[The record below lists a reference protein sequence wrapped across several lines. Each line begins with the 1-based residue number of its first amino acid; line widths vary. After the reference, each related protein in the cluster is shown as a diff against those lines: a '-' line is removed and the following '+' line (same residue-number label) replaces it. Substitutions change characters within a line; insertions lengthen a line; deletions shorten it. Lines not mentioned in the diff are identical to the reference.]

1 MYARQQIKQEPMH
14 GLPGNNALIGYQWM
28 IDKSPFVF
36 LVACRQHCR
45 LTIWT
50 YDWLTEEIEMMK
62 TMIRL
67 KCFLV
72 FPVAVKT
79 EPKPEPVDTYR

>member
-14 GLPGNNALIGYQWM
+14 GLPGNNA
-28 IDKSPFVF
+28 S
-36 LVACRQHCR
+36 RQHCR
-45 LTIWT
+45 LTIWR
-50 YDWLTEEIEMMK
+50 YDWLTEEIEMTK
-62 TMIRL
+62 TMINL
-67 KCFLV
+67 KRFLV